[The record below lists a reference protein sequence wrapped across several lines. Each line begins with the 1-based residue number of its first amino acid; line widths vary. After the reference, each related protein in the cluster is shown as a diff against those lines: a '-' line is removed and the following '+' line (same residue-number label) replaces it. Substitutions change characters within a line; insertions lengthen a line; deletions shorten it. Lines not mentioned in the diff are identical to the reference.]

1 MSAGRRTTLVLVRHG
16 ETAWNAEGRV
26 QGQTDVPLN
35 EVGRAQAQALAPVL
49 AAERIDAIY
58 SSDLLRVRET
68 AQPTAGVLGLAVS
81 LDAGLR
87 ERHYGMFET
96 LTYVEC
102 RERFPVEFERFRQK
116 EPGFDFGSGE
126 SLQTFYARALAT
138 VAAIAARH
146 AGETVLVF
154 THGGVLEMLY
164 REATARGL
172 RSARDFAIPN
182 AAINRFEFADG
193 RWQLRAWA
201 ECAHLDAALD
211 DLRD

>member
-1 MSAGRRTTLVLVRHG
+1 MSGTTLVLVRHG

-35 EVGRAQAQALAPVL
+35 EVGRAQARALVPVL
-49 AAERIDAIY
+49 AAERFGAIY
-58 SSDLLRVRET
+58 SSDLRRVRET
-68 AQPTAGVLGLAVS
+68 ARPTARVLGLETR

-116 EPGFDFGSGE
+116 ELEFDFGSGE
-126 SLQTFYARALAT
+126 SLQTFYERALAT
-138 VAAIAARH
+138 VGAIVARH
-146 AGETVLVF
+146 AGEAVLVF

-172 RSARDFAIPN
+172 RAVRDFEIPN
-182 AAINRFEFADG
+182 AAINRFEFAAG

-201 ECAHLDAALD
+201 ECDHLDAALD

>member
-1 MSAGRRTTLVLVRHG
+1 MSATRLVLVRHG

-35 EVGRAQAQALAPVL
+35 AVGRGQALALVPVL
-49 AAERIDAIY
+49 AAEDFGAIY
-58 SSDLLRVRET
+58 SSDLERVRET
-68 AQPTAGVLGLAVS
+68 AAPTAQALGLEVR

-102 RERFPVEFERFRQK
+102 RARFPAEFERFRAK
-116 EPGFDFGSGE
+116 ALDFDFGSGE
-126 SLQTFYARALAT
+126 SLQAFNARSLAC
-138 VAAIAARH
+138 VAAIAERH
-146 AGETVLVF
+146 AGESVLVF

-172 RSARDFAIPN
+172 RSARDFEIPN
-182 AAINRFEFADG
+182 AAINRFEYLAG
-193 RWQLRAWA
+193 RWTLRAWA
-201 ECAHLDAALD
+201 ECAHLEAALD

>member
-1 MSAGRRTTLVLVRHG
+1 VNATTLVLVRHG

-35 EVGRAQAQALAPVL
+35 EVGRAQAQALVPVL
-49 AAERIDAIY
+49 AAQRFEAIY

-68 AQPTAGVLGLAVS
+68 ARPTARALGLEVS

-102 RERFPVEFERFRQK
+102 RERFPIEFERFREK
-116 EPGFDFGSGE
+116 ELAFDFGTGE
-126 SLQTFYARALAT
+126 SLQLFHQRALAT
-138 VAAIAARH
+138 VGAIAARH
-146 AGETVLVF
+146 ASKTVLVF

-172 RSARDFAIPN
+172 RSARDFEIPN
-182 AAINRFEFADG
+182 AAINRFEFGAG

-201 ECAHLDAALD
+201 EAAHLDAALD

>member
-1 MSAGRRTTLVLVRHG
+1 MSATTLVLVRHG

-35 EVGRAQAQALAPVL
+35 DVGRAQAEALVPVL
-49 AAERIDAIY
+49 AAEVFGAIY

-68 AQPTAGVLGLAVS
+68 ARPVARMLGLEVV
-81 LDAGLR
+81 LEAGLR

-102 RERFPVEFERFRQK
+102 RERFPAEFERFREK
-116 EPGFDFGSGE
+116 ELAFDFATGE
-126 SLQTFYARALAT
+126 SLRAFHTRALAS
-138 VAAIAARH
+138 VRAIAERH
-146 AGETVLVF
+146 AGEAVLVF

-172 RSARDFAIPN
+172 RSARDFEIPN
-182 AAINRFEFADG
+182 AAINRFEFAAG

-201 ECAHLDAALD
+201 ERAHLEAALD

>member
-1 MSAGRRTTLVLVRHG
+1 MSATTLVLVRHG

-35 EVGRAQAQALAPVL
+35 RVGRAQAQALVPVL
-49 AAERIDAIY
+49 AAERFGAIY
-58 SSDLLRVRET
+58 SSDLLRVRDT
-68 AQPTAGVLGLAVS
+68 AQPTARALGLEPR

-102 RERFPVEFERFRQK
+102 RERFPVEFERFREK
-116 EPGFDFGSGE
+116 ELEFDFGSGE
-126 SLQTFYARALAT
+126 SLQTFYERALAT
-138 VAAIAARH
+138 MAAIVARH
-146 AGETVLVF
+146 AGEAVLVF

-172 RSARDFAIPN
+172 RSVRDFEIPN
-182 AAINRFEFADG
+182 AAINRFEYGAG
-193 RWQLRAWA
+193 RWRLRAWA

>member
-1 MSAGRRTTLVLVRHG
+1 MSVTTLILVRHG

-35 EVGRAQAQALAPVL
+35 DVGRAQAAALVPVL
-49 AAERIDAIY
+49 AAEGFSALY

-68 AQPTAGVLGLAVS
+68 AQPTARALGLEVR
-81 LDAGLR
+81 LEAGLR

-102 RERFPVEFERFRQK
+102 RERFPDEFERFREK
-116 EPGFDFGSGE
+116 ELSFDFGSGE
-126 SLQTFYARALAT
+126 SLQAFHERALAS
-138 VAAIAARH
+138 AGAIAARH

-172 RSARDFAIPN
+172 RSTRDFEIPN
-182 AAINRFEFADG
+182 AAINRFEYLAG

-201 ECAHLDAALD
+201 ERAHLEAALD

>member
-1 MSAGRRTTLVLVRHG
+1 MSATTLVLVRHG

-35 EVGRAQAQALAPVL
+35 QVGRAQAQALVPVL
-49 AAERIDAIY
+49 AAERFGAIY
-58 SSDLLRVRET
+58 SSDLLRVRDT
-68 AQPTAGVLGLAVS
+68 AQPTARALGLEPR

-102 RERFPVEFERFRQK
+102 RERFPVEFERFREK
-116 EPGFDFGSGE
+116 ELDFDFGSGE
-126 SLQTFYARALAT
+126 SLQTFYERALAT
-138 VAAIAARH
+138 MAAIVARH
-146 AGETVLVF
+146 AGEAVLVF

-172 RSARDFAIPN
+172 RSVRDFEIPN
-182 AAINRFEFADG
+182 AAINRFEYGAG
-193 RWQLRAWA
+193 RWRLRAWA

>member
-1 MSAGRRTTLVLVRHG
+1 MSATTLVLVRHG

-35 EVGRAQAQALAPVL
+35 EVGRAQAEALVRVL
-49 AAERIDAIY
+49 AAEDFGAIY
-58 SSDLLRVRET
+58 SSDLVRVRET
-68 AQPTAGVLGLAVS
+68 ARPTARALGLEVN

-102 RERFPVEFERFRQK
+102 RERFPAEFERFRAK
-116 EPGFDFGSGE
+116 ELEFDFGSGE
-126 SLQTFYARALAT
+126 SLQAFYARALAS
-138 VAAIAARH
+138 VGVIAARH
-146 AGETVLVF
+146 AGEAVLVF

-164 REATARGL
+164 REATERGL
-172 RSARDFAIPN
+172 RSARDFEIPN
-182 AAINRFEFADG
+182 AAINRFEFATG
-193 RWQLRAWA
+193 RWRLRGWA
-201 ECAHLDAALD
+201 DCAHLEAALD

>member
-35 EVGRAQAQALAPVL
+35 EFGRMQAQALVPVL
-49 AAERIDAIY
+49 AAERFGAIY

-68 AQPTAGVLGLAVS
+68 AQPTARA
-81 LDAGLR
+81 LDLEVRLNPGLR

-102 RERFPVEFERFRQK
+102 GERFPVEFERFRQK
-116 EPGFDFGSGE
+116 ELAFDFGTGE
-126 SLQTFYARALAT
+126 SLQAFYERALASVT
-138 VAAIAARH
+138 DIAARH
-146 AGETVLVF
+146 GGEAALVF

-164 REATARGL
+164 REATACGL
-172 RSARDFAIPN
+172 RSARDFEIPN
-182 AAINRFEFADG
+182 AAINRFDYAAG
-193 RWQLRAWA
+193 RWRLQAWA

>member
-1 MSAGRRTTLVLVRHG
+1 VSVTTLVLVRHG

-35 EVGRAQAQALAPVL
+35 NIGRAQALALVPVL
-49 AAERIDAIY
+49 AAEGFGALY

-68 AQPTAGVLGLAVS
+68 AQPTAQALGLGVR
-81 LDAGLR
+81 LEAGLR

-102 RERFPVEFERFRQK
+102 RERFPAEFERFRQK
-116 EPGFDFGSGE
+116 ELEFDFGTGE
-126 SLQTFYARALAT
+126 SLRAFSERALAS
-138 VAAIAARH
+138 VGAIAARH
-146 AGETVLVF
+146 AGQAVLVF

-172 RSARDFAIPN
+172 RSARDFEIPN
-182 AAINRFEFADG
+182 AAINRFEFAAG
-193 RWQLRAWA
+193 RWQLHTWA
-201 ECAHLDAALD
+201 ERTHLEAALD

>member
-1 MSAGRRTTLVLVRHG
+1 MSATTLVLVRHG

-35 EVGRAQAQALAPVL
+35 QVGRAQAQALVPVL
-49 AAERIDAIY
+49 AAERFGAIY
-58 SSDLLRVRET
+58 SSDLLRVRDT
-68 AQPTAGVLGLAVS
+68 AQPTARALGLEPR

-102 RERFPVEFERFRQK
+102 RERFPVEFERFREK
-116 EPGFDFGSGE
+116 ELDFDFGSGE
-126 SLQTFYARALAT
+126 SLQTFYERALAT
-138 VAAIAARH
+138 MAAIVARH
-146 AGETVLVF
+146 AGEAVLVF

-164 REATARGL
+164 REATGRGL
-172 RSARDFAIPN
+172 RSVRDFEIPN
-182 AAINRFEFADG
+182 AAINRFEYGAG
-193 RWQLRAWA
+193 RWRLRAWA